1 MVLRGLTPTRRNLA
15 LAAIAALLL
24 WFLWSV
30 RSALNPLGVGL
41 LFAYMLHPLV
51 TSLERRGW
59 SRRLAV
65 NVIFAVTAVG
75 GVVLTLAMSLQARS
89 LWSDMARPEGALA
102 KIEDRL
108 VDGAG
113 WAYAQLERW
122 GVGGDEPA
130 ADPDADPD
138 AAPIEGEGDPD
149 AETPPIREEG
159 GDEVGEETEE
169 AQEATGTEESAA
181 EGQGEGT
188 PGEAPDDGPIRLE
201 DVFANLRAWLVE
213 EGRLEQAGEAGL
225 RAAGGVW
232 SVLRRVF
239 GSLLTFG
246 GYLLLVPIY
255 TWFLLFELERI
266 SAFVQRYI
274 PRAERARFVRIGNQI
289 AEMLGNFF
297 RGRMLVCLLKG
308 LVLAVVLM
316 LAGFPYALLVGV
328 VSGFLSL
335 VPFVGPAF
343 GYGLAFLLGL
353 LEFDVVPCAIRM
365 AIVYSI
371 GELVEGYVLLP
382 KVLGNSM
389 GLHPIVVIASLMVFG
404 AAFGVFGM
412 LLALPLTSAAVIV
425 ARELVLPALAEVAEG
440 RGGSDPGAGGPAA
453 EGKTV

>member
-1 MVLRGLTPTRRNLA
+1 M
-15 LAAIAALLL
+15 
-24 WFLWSV
+24 
-30 RSALNPLGVGL
+30 
-41 LFAYMLHPLV
+41 
-51 TSLERRGW
+51 
-59 SRRLAV
+59 RL
-65 NVIFAVTAVG
+65 
-75 GVVLTLAMSLQARS
+75 Q
-89 LWSDMARPEGALA
+89 
-102 KIEDRL
+102 
-108 VDGAG
+108 
-113 WAYAQLERW
+113 
-122 GVGGDEPA
+122 
-130 ADPDADPD
+130 
-138 AAPIEGEGDPD
+138 
-149 AETPPIREEG
+149 
-159 GDEVGEETEE
+159 
-169 AQEATGTEESAA
+169 
-181 EGQGEGT
+181 
-188 PGEAPDDGPIRLE
+188 
-201 DVFANLRAWLVE
+201 DVFDDLRAWLVE

-225 RAAGGVW
+225 RAAGGAW

-274 PRAERARFVRIGNQI
+274 PRAERDRFVRIGNQI

-328 VSGFLSL
+328 LSGFLSL

-365 AIVYSI
+365 AIVYAI

-382 KVLGNSM
+382 KVLGDSM

-404 AAFGVFGM
+404 AAFGLFGM
-412 LLALPLTSAAVIV
+412 LLALPLTSVIVIV
-425 ARELVLPALAEVAEG
+425 ARELVLPALSEFAEG
-440 RGGSDPGAGGPAA
+440 RGSHPGPGAPAA
-453 EGKTV
+453 PGKTD